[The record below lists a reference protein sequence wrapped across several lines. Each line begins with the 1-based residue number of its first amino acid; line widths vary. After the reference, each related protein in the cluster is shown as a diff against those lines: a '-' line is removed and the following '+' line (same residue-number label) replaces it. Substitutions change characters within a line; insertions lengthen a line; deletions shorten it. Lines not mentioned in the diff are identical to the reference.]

1 MNAISPEIASGDR
14 VAMKIEVNGTAIE
27 VDAVEAIETWT
38 AANKIPRARIFIRD
52 GDPESEDY
60 PISESAT
67 FVPGGK
73 VVIEAGYGGETKV
86 IHSGTIVR
94 HSLRVAARSSPQ
106 LIVETADPL
115 VGLTASRNSTL
126 TPKASDADVISKLV
140 RAGGGTVGTNK
151 ASKAAHETFI
161 QYHATDWDLILM
173 RAEASGC
180 IVLVEAGKADIVL
193 PTTNDEPVLELGYGE
208 TIVSLEAMID
218 SIPEYADGA
227 VKGRSWS
234 YAEQKLTEAAA
245 SSASVQVPG
254 NLKPAT
260 LAGVLE
266 VATTMEQSAALLGQT
281 ELQDWSTGRLIRA
294 KLAQMQGSVRFQG
307 SALVKP
313 GKFVKLDGL
322 GDRFN
327 GKAFVSAVRHVLRDG
342 DWTTIAQLGMAP
354 DTFASEREVAAPP
367 AAGLIPPIR
376 GLHIG
381 VVKQVDEDPTGDHRV
396 LVTLPLVEGDSGV
409 WARLAGFYASKTF
422 GSVFYPEIGDEVIL
436 GFMDEDPANPI
447 IVGSVYSSARAP
459 AYPPNKANDK
469 KAIVTRSK
477 MEITFDDKDVIFQ
490 IKTPGGRVVTLDD
503 KDKKVRIEDPFGNY
517 MLMTQSQ
524 VQIYSSADMVIEAA
538 KNMTIKAGAKMD
550 VSANVQYGLKSPT
563 IKVEADAQYSINA
576 GATGE
581 VKAGGMLTVQ
591 AALVK
596 IN

>member
-1 MNAISPEIASGDR
+1 
-14 VAMKIEVNGTAIE
+14 
-27 VDAVEAIETWT
+27 
-38 AANKIPRARIFIRD
+38 
-52 GDPESEDY
+52 
-60 PISESAT
+60 
-67 FVPGGK
+67 
-73 VVIEAGYGGETKV
+73 VVIEAGYGNETKA

-94 HSLRVAARSSPQ
+94 HSLRVVPRASPQ
-106 LIVETADPL
+106 LIVETADLL
-115 VGLTASRNSTL
+115 VGLTASRNSVL
-126 TPKASDADVISKLV
+126 TSKASDSDVIAKLIK
-140 RAGGGTVGTNK
+140 AGGGTVGTNK
-151 ASKAAHETFI
+151 ASTAPHETFV

-180 IVLVEAGKADIVL
+180 LVLVDAGKADIVM
-193 PTTNDEPVLELGYGE
+193 PTSNDEPVLDLGYGD

-218 SIPEYADGA
+218 AVPEYADGA

-234 YAEQKLTEAAA
+234 YANQKLTEASA

-260 LAGVLE
+260 LAGVLD
-266 VATTMEQSAALLGQT
+266 VATAMEQSAALLDQAT
-281 ELQDWSTGRLIRA
+281 LQDWSTARLIRA
-294 KLAQMQGSVRFQG
+294 KLAQLQGSVRFQG

-327 GKAFVSAVRHVLRDG
+327 GKAFVSGVRHVLRDG

-354 DTFASEREVAAPP
+354 ESFASEREVASPP
-367 AAGLIPPIR
+367 AAGLTPPIR
-376 GLHIG
+376 GLHTG

-396 LVTLPLVEGDSGV
+396 LVTMPLIEGDSGV
-409 WARLAGFYASKTF
+409 WARLSGFYASKTF

-436 GFMDEDPANPI
+436 GFMDQDPANPI
-447 IVGSVYSSARAP
+447 ILGSVYSSARAP
-459 AYPPNKANDK
+459 AYPPNKQNDK

-477 MEITFDDKDVIFQ
+477 MEITFDDKDVILQ
-490 IKTPGGRVVTLDD
+490 IKTPGGRIFTLDD
-503 KDKKVRIEDPFGNY
+503 KAKEIRLVDPFNNR
-517 MLMTQSQ
+517 MLMSQSK
-524 VQIYSSADMVIEAA
+524 VELFSSADMVLEAT
-538 KNMTIKAGAKMD
+538 KNMTIKAGLKMD
-550 VSANVQYGLKSPT
+550 VSAGTEYALKSPQ
-563 IKVEADAQYSINA
+563 IKVDADLKYAINA

>member
-1 MNAISPEIASGDR
+1 MNAITPEIASGDR
-14 VAMKIEVNGTAIE
+14 IVFKIK
-27 VDAVEAIETWT
+27 VDGNAVDVDSVEAIETWSE
-38 AANKIPRARIFIRD
+38 ANRIPRARIVIRD
-52 GDPESEDY
+52 GEPDTEDY

-67 FVPGGK
+67 FVPGGEL
-73 VVIEAGYGGETKV
+73 VIEAGYGSETKV
-86 IHSGTIVR
+86 IHTGTIVR
-94 HSLRVAARSSPQ
+94 HSLRVAARASPQ
-106 LIVETADPL
+106 LIVETADVL

-126 TPKASDADVISKLV
+126 TQKASDSDVITKLV
-140 RAGGGTVGTNK
+140 QAGGGTVGANK
-151 ASKAAHETFI
+151 ASKAPHETFI

-193 PTTNDEPVLELGYGE
+193 PTANDEPVLELGYGE
-208 TIVSLEAMID
+208 TIVALEAMID
-218 SIPEYADGA
+218 STPEYADGA

-234 YAEQKLTEAAA
+234 YANQKLTEAAA
-245 SSASVQVPG
+245 SNATVQVPG
-254 NLKPAT
+254 NLTPAT
-260 LAGVLE
+260 LSDVIGI
-266 VATTMEQSAALLGQT
+266 ATTMEQSAALLDQT
-281 ELQDWSTGRLIRA
+281 TLQDWSTGRLIRA
-294 KLAQMQGSVRFQG
+294 KLAQLQGSVRFQG

-342 DWTTIAQLGMAP
+342 DWMTIAQLGMAP
-354 DTFASEREVAAPP
+354 ESFASTREVAAPP
-367 AAGLIPPIR
+367 AAGLIPPMR

-381 VVKQVDEDPTGDHRV
+381 LVKQVNEDPTGDHRV
-396 LVTLPLVEGDSGV
+396 LVTLPLVEGDAGV

-447 IVGSVYSSARAP
+447 IVGSVYSSARP
-459 AYPPNKANDK
+459 PTYPPNKENDK
-469 KAIVTRSK
+469 KAVVTRSK
-477 MEITFDDKDVIFQ
+477 MEITFDDKDVILE
-490 IKTPGGRVVTLDD
+490 IRTPAGRIFTLDD
-503 KDKKVRIEDPFGNY
+503 KAKEIRLVDPFGNK
-517 MLMTQSQ
+517 MLMSQSK
-524 VQIYSSADMVIEAA
+524 VELYSSADMVIEAA

-550 VSANVQYGLKSPT
+550 VSAGAQYGLKSPI
-563 IKVEADAQYSINA
+563 IKIEADAQYSINA